1 MDRTARPFIGI
12 LNPHALPIYSV
23 AGMLLASATAY
34 FCWSDGA
41 DGGVILPE
49 PFGFEATGQDRNAYT
64 HADVCFPSTMC
75 PAVTVEAKDSS
86 PCATREADDEFLRG
100 RFYTSKSELDPA
112 VAHFSKTIQL
122 DPKSAKAYI
131 ARGELHLARGD
142 HRKAMQDF
150 SQAVELSPT
159 LAAAHTAL
167 GHGHLANK
175 EWKRAIAE
183 LTRAVELNRR
193 DYAAYAARAYAYLRT
208 GDQANA
214 FADHDKALQL
224 IEHEYVELVHVVQ
237 PYPLKWRLPDGGPI
251 DGGLFEGDRSRF
263 PPHFVPAEI
272 DEGMLLDAWQRRH
285 SLPGYNEHR

>member
-1 MDRTARPFIGI
+1 MVLAVFIGT

-23 AGMLLASATAY
+23 AGVLLASAMAY
-34 FCWSDGA
+34 FSWSDRA
-41 DGGVILPE
+41 EGGVILPE
-49 PFGFEATGQDRNAYT
+49 AFGFEATGQDGNADT
-64 HADVCFPSTMC
+64 QPDVCFPPTTC

-100 RFYTSKSELDPA
+100 RFYASKNELDPA
-112 VAHFSKTIQL
+112 VVHFNKSIQL

-142 HRKAMQDF
+142 RRKAMQDF

-159 LAAAHTAL
+159 LAAAHRAL
-167 GHGHLANK
+167 GHGHLANQ
-175 EWKRAIAE
+175 EWKRAIEE
-183 LTRAVELNRR
+183 LTKAIQLNRR

-224 IEHEYVELVHVVQ
+224 IEQEYVELVRVVQ
-237 PYPLKWRLPDGGPI
+237 PYLLKRRLPDGGPI
-251 DGGLFEGDRSRF
+251 DGGLFKGDRSRF

-272 DEGMLLDAWQRRH
+272 DEGMLLDAWQRRKY
-285 SLPGYNEHR
+285 LPGYNEHR